1 MTYTATVS
9 REDGWWMIHVPEIDG
24 LTQARRLVE
33 AETMARELI
42 AVTLGVPLDT
52 VTVDIQV
59 TNVADIDIPTR
70 LNAIR
75 ADRARAAELERAAS
89 ADAASLAR
97 DLVSARVPLRDVG
110 AILGISHQRAHQ
122 LIRQ

>member
-24 LTQARRLVE
+24 LTQARRLLE

-70 LNAIR
+70 LDAIR